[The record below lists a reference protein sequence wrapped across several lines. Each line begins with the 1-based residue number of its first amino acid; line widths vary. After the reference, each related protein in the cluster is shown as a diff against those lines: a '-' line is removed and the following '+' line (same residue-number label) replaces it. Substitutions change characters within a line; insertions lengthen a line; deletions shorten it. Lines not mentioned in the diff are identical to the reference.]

1 MVVNHW
7 VTGWVMGVALD
18 GIWSHGMGH
27 SWGHTSPREV
37 GVGKGGRGYARGRG
51 KAMEFTSQIVDL

>member
-27 SWGHTSPREV
+27 RWAHTSPREV
-37 GVGKGGRGYARGRG
+37 GVGEGGRGYARGRG
-51 KAMEFTSQIVDL
+51 KAMEFSGQIVDL

>member
-7 VTGWVMGVALD
+7 VAGWVMGVALD

-51 KAMEFTSQIVDL
+51 EAMEFTSQIVDL